1 MLKDKWTLE
10 TLCQVKN
17 ACYKRPN
24 ITRFHLY
31 ELPRTGKSV
40 KIESRLVVAYG
51 MGVWGENN
59 KWLLIGV
66 GFLLYKKNFY
76 WSVADSQCCVSFSG
90 TAQPIS
96 YAYIPSFLDS
106 FPIQV
111 IGVSSFFFFNI
122 YLTLQG
128 LSCGMWDL
136 VSWSGI
142 EPRPPALGTW
152 SLSHWTTRE
161 IPGVSSWSD
170 KNVLKLLVVMGA
182 HLCKYTKKHQ
192 IIP

>member
-10 TLCQVKN
+10 TQCQVKN

-40 KIESRLVVAYG
+40 EIESRLVVAYR

-66 GFLLYKKNFY
+66 RFLLYKKNFY

-90 TAQPIS
+90 TTQPIS
-96 YAYIPSFLDS
+96 YAYIPSLDS

-111 IGVSSFFFFNI
+111 I
-122 YLTLQG
+122 
-128 LSCGMWDL
+128 
-136 VSWSGI
+136 
-142 EPRPPALGTW
+142 
-152 SLSHWTTRE
+152 
-161 IPGVSSWSD
+161 GVSSWSD
-170 KNVLKLLVVMGA
+170 KNVLKLLVVMGTY
-182 HLCKYTKKHQ
+182 LCKYTKKHQ
-192 IIP
+192 TVP